1 MCLGNCLIQG
11 SSASDLSLIHM
22 VSQLLSSSMRF
33 SQSSWADVKKI
44 GRNTQC
50 LVRHRLT
57 MGPPLL
63 PPHSIDNR
71 SYTPMARDV
80 GYHAVSKNSV
90 IFFTRFEHAGHS
102 FSHLLS
108 FTGLRLLIECPWLS
122 PDCSSRCI
130 SFRVFISG
138 ARKESLWLDCF
149 LLRFALRDGM
159 NQLVY
164 LL

>member
-1 MCLGNCLIQG
+1 
-11 SSASDLSLIHM
+11 M

-44 GRNTQC
+44 GRNMQC

-71 SYTPMARDV
+71 SYTPIARDV

-90 IFFTRFEHAGHS
+90 IFSTRFEHAGHS

-122 PDCSSRCI
+122 LTALPGASPSGFLFQEHGRNHFDWIVSSLDLHWEMEWTNWFI
-130 SFRVFISG
+130 FFRGKIF
-138 ARKESLWLDCF
+138 
-149 LLRFALRDGM
+149 
-159 NQLVY
+159 
-164 LL
+164 